1 MTLVLLILKIRL
13 SSFRTTT
20 LSVQVETCHYQNP
33 RPNIAVEY
41 LCTGELAVIMI
52 YHQNQNLV
60 QA

>member
-20 LSVQVETCHYQNP
+20 LSVQVETCYYQNP
-33 RPNIAVEY
+33 RPNIAVECLY
-41 LCTGELAVIMI
+41 TGGLAVIMI
-52 YHQNQNLV
+52 YHQDQNLV